1 LNKGETEMSAVKTVD
16 ELDAEIKA
24 LLAQRE
30 AALVASKEADL
41 ETVKRLCKQHGF
53 TATQLRGVLKTR
65 AKNKRDDGSADVVG
79 TKAPAKRGRRAAN
92 GKSA

>member
-1 LNKGETEMSAVKTVD
+1 MSPVKTVD

-24 LLAQRE
+24 LLEQRE

-65 AKNKRDDGSADVVG
+65 GRSKKDENSADAVG
-79 TKAPAKRGRRAAN
+79 TRAPAKRGRRAAN